1 MISGIERAD
10 AFRGPDRYVELDI
23 GNAERDAPEARGV
36 RLVAAHAIA
45 PGADGLDMVV
55 VLAECERGAFQLL
68 RDRRQPL
75 KQRLAP
81 GDDDSGMAA
90 KHLRRAVRQMKLA
103 LADIDPHVGVRHH
116 QIGIAGQPEAGDIEQ
131 RRQPLIGHR
140 DVDVLEMDR
149 VAEVFCGAVELA
161 VAWMRSSDGPTVT
174 VVGGAKRAHH
184 TFSGSR
190 WWADAARLCP
200 STNWVLT
207 STDSPATNSALSS
220 QTPACWPAGRR
231 CRFPA

>member
-1 MISGIERAD
+1 M
-10 AFRGPDRYVELDI
+10 AFRGPNRNIELDI

-36 RLVAAHAIA
+36 RFVAAHAIA
-45 PGADGLDMVV
+45 PGAGRLDMVV
-55 VLAECERGAFQLL
+55 VLAEFERGAFQLL

-81 GDDDSGMAA
+81 GDDDCGMAA
-90 KHLRRAVRQMKLA
+90 KHLRSTIRQMKLA

-149 VAEVFCGAVELA
+149 VTEVFCGAVELLLHG
-161 VAWMRSSDGPTVT
+161 MRSSMG
-174 VVGGAKRAHH
+174 
-184 TFSGSR
+184 
-190 WWADAARLCP
+190 L
-200 STNWVLT
+200 
-207 STDSPATNSALSS
+207 
-220 QTPACWPAGRR
+220 Q
-231 CRFPA
+231 